1 MRQEVITRD
10 AIITQ
15 LQSVVVD
22 RASVAW
28 ATAVGLE
35 TQGEQLVE
43 VKNWLPFTSFIDL
56 VEKRLI
62 SSSVHAFVAW
72 GDFVKL
78 HPAHNSKN
86 PVSADVEFILQ
97 LATINIDDPQG
108 NLLKCE
114 ETILDALSNM
124 NNVEYSDAGNRFS
137 TIDDR
142 SITFLTS
149 RYVVSNVKLDS

>member
-22 RASVAW
+22 RASAEW

-35 TQGEQLVE
+35 TQGEQLIGVT
-43 VKNWLPFTSFIDL
+43 NWIPWASFLDLTKKQVID
-56 VEKRLI
+56 
-62 SSSVHAFVAW
+62 SSIHAFVAW
-72 GDFVKL
+72 GNFVNL
-78 HPAHNSKN
+78 HTAHNSKN

-97 LATINIDDPQG
+97 LATINVEDPQG

-149 RYVVSNVKLDS
+149 RYIVSNVKLES